1 MGTNKS
7 DYANGVAIDSSNN
20 VYITGYT
27 YGSLDTNAT
36 NAGEVDAFLAK
47 YDSSGNKQWTRQ
59 LGTNTSDYANGVAI
73 DSNNNVYITGY
84 TSGSLDTNATA
95 GGVDAF
101 LVKYDSSG
109 NKQWTRQL
117 GTNKSDYANGVAI
130 DSSNNVYITGY
141 TYGSLDT
148 NATNAGEVDAFLAK
162 YDSSGNKQWTRQLG
176 TNTSDYANGV
186 AIDSNNNVYITG
198 YTSGSLD
205 TNATA
210 GGVDAFL
217 VKYTP
222 PKPPTLSYFSN
233 ITKTFGDIQFQIS
246 APTTNS
252 NGAFTY
258 TSANTAVATISG
270 STVTIRSAG
279 TSLITASQAATE
291 TYTSGTITATL
302 TVSAA
307 TLTTIYMP
315 KTGRNTDQS
324 SDAIKRIIS
333 RRVNSKDRDRKVLDC
348 DVRTRMIAMNAV
360 LSTFPNRGTS
370 K

>member
-1 MGTNKS
+1 M
-7 DYANGVAIDSSNN
+7 
-20 VYITGYT
+20 YITGYT

-73 DSNNNVYITGY
+73 DSNNNVYISGY
-84 TSGSLDTNATA
+84 P
-95 GGVDAF
+95 
-101 LVKYDSSG
+101 
-109 NKQWTRQL
+109 
-117 GTNKSDYANGVAI
+117 
-130 DSSNNVYITGY
+130 
-141 TYGSLDT
+141 
-148 NATNAGEVDAFLAK
+148 
-162 YDSSGNKQWTRQLG
+162 
-176 TNTSDYANGV
+176 
-186 AIDSNNNVYITG
+186 
-198 YTSGSLD
+198 SGSLD